1 VCVRATFELT
11 EASSNAHVQCSGCV
25 KGAAVEPTR
34 ARSNAAPSARSNV
47 QEYVRT
53 PSEKYFFKKIKTQN
67 AKENIYTNKI
77 FTKTQNKTFTKT

>member
-11 EASSNAHVQCSGCV
+11 EASSNARVQCSGCV
-25 KGAAVEPTR
+25 KGAAVELTR

-53 PSEKYFFKKIKTQN
+53 PSEKYFFN
-67 AKENIYTNKI
+67 FFFLNIYKNKI
-77 FTKTQNKTFTKT
+77 TKN